1 VIFIAANGIFYY
13 FLKHKEEKIMRN
25 DLSPRQQELFNML
38 LRGIPPREIALNL
51 NIAYNT
57 LLYHQKKLYC
67 KLNVHNIQELMAK
80 YSQEVKY
87 VSDSAATEES
97 ETITIRKSVLFG
109 TFGVLIGLLVVII
122 VFLSFLAFHI

>member
-1 VIFIAANGIFYY
+1 
-13 FLKHKEEKIMRN
+13 MRN

-38 LRGIPPREIALNL
+38 LKGIPPREIALNL

-67 KLNVHNIQELMAK
+67 KLEVHNIQELMAK

-87 VSDSAATEES
+87 EPASVTTEES
-97 ETITIRKSVLFG
+97 GTITIRKSVLFG
-109 TFGVLIGLLVVII
+109 TFGVLIGLLIVII
-122 VFLSFLAFHI
+122 VFLSLMSFHT

>member
-1 VIFIAANGIFYY
+1 VIFIAATGIFYY
-13 FLKHKEEKIMRN
+13 FNCIKRKIIMRN

-67 KLNVHNIQELMAK
+67 KLDVHNIQELMAR
-80 YSQEVKY
+80 YSQEVKNEP
-87 VSDSAATEES
+87 VSVATEQS

-109 TFGVLIGLLVVII
+109 TFGLLIGLLIVMI
-122 VFLSFLAFHI
+122 VFLSFHT